1 MVKHPHPTPPPKK
14 KQQTKSTHF
23 KTYSLFHKQEERRWE
38 IDTSIEID
46 YKEEAV
52 MLQSFVQYSNT
63 SLKRNLLY
71 DLVQKNSKKKKL
83 GSKFII
89 KLSDEYDNFRL

>member
-1 MVKHPHPTPPPKK
+1 
-14 KQQTKSTHF
+14 
-23 KTYSLFHKQEERRWE
+23 
-38 IDTSIEID
+38 
-46 YKEEAV
+46 
-52 MLQSFVQYSNT
+52 MLHALVQYSNT

-71 DLVQKNSKKKKL
+71 DLVQKNSKKKKKL

>member
-1 MVKHPHPTPPPKK
+1 
-14 KQQTKSTHF
+14 
-23 KTYSLFHKQEERRWE
+23 
-38 IDTSIEID
+38 
-46 YKEEAV
+46 
-52 MLQSFVQYSNT
+52 MLHALVQYSNT

>member
-1 MVKHPHPTPPPKK
+1 MVKHPHPTPPPQNNK
-14 KQQTKSTHF
+14 
-23 KTYSLFHKQEERRWE
+23 

-52 MLQSFVQYSNT
+52 MLHALVQYSNT

-71 DLVQKNSKKKKL
+71 DLVQKNSKKKKT
-83 GSKFII
+83 
-89 KLSDEYDNFRL
+89 RLKVYNKTIR